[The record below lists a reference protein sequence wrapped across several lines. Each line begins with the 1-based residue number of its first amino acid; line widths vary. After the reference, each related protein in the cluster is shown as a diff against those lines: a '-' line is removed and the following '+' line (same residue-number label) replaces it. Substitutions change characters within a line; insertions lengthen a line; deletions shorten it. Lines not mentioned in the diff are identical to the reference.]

1 MLFNK
6 TNNKFAINS
15 YNILLEICIAFSV
28 FAIFFGVFMSYYF
41 ISYETNLLSNF
52 ITKSVSFYKF
62 DDILLSDN
70 TQIKPIINNLIT
82 NNIGI
87 DKKKLEEEVRNNE
100 SVVSEHNKEYDNK
113 LIKIIIM
120 MISALLLLLIIPL
133 LLGFIRLEQILPFK
147 YICLS
152 LLLHIILIVGFEL
165 LFFYYILIYI
175 NPVKLY
181 LIFQANKIKTGRY
194 I

>member
-1 MLFNK
+1 MLFTK
-6 TNNKFAINS
+6 TNNQFTINS
-15 YNILLEICIAFSV
+15 YNILLEIFIAFSV
-28 FAIFFGVFMSYYF
+28 FSIFFGVFMSYYF
-41 ISYETNLLSNF
+41 TSYETQLLSNF
-52 ITKSVSFYKF
+52 ITKSVSFYKY
-62 DDILLSDN
+62 DDILLSDI
-70 TQIKPIINNLIT
+70 TQLKPVIKNLIT
-82 NNIGI
+82 ENIGN
-87 DKKKLEEEVRNNE
+87 DKKKLEKEVIDNE

-120 MISALLLLLIIPL
+120 MISVLLLLLIIPL
-133 LLGFIRLEQILPFK
+133 LLGIIRLEQILPFK